1 MDIFTEHKG
10 GRHLSKKDT
19 ISKIYMSKNEIFAD
33 AVNFYFFDGKQT
45 VRPEHLRELS
55 PEELALP
62 YGKEGQS
69 GHFRCRNIVIFSK
82 NVR

>member
-1 MDIFTEHKG
+1 M
-10 GRHLSKKDT
+10 SKKDT

-55 PEELALP
+55 PRNWHCLMEKR
-62 YGKEGQS
+62 GKVDNRQ
-69 GHFRCRNIVIFSK
+69 HFRCRNIVIFSK